1 MTRPSV
7 FQTDD
12 TEGLQQRRRFLDE
25 VEISIRSA
33 NREIIHE
40 KVPRF
45 TRDSFFRVAVSV
57 ARLRASYLL
66 AVTTM
71 DWQCASE
78 TGIRDIGRL
87 RTMYEEAREGLVAL
101 EHAIEVGYVDIV
113 EDAIP
118 MPPPPPEPQE

>member
-1 MTRPSV
+1 MTRPSA
-7 FQTDD
+7 FITDD
-12 TEGLQQRRRFLDE
+12 TEGLLRQRRFLDE
-25 VEISIRSA
+25 VEVSVRAA

-66 AVTTM
+66 AVTTL
-71 DWQCASE
+71 DWQRASE

-87 RTMYEEAREGLVAL
+87 RTMYEEAREGLDAL
-101 EHAIEVGYVDIV
+101 RYAIEVGYVDIT
-113 EDAIP
+113 EDTIA
-118 MPPPPPEPQE
+118 MPPPPPEPPA